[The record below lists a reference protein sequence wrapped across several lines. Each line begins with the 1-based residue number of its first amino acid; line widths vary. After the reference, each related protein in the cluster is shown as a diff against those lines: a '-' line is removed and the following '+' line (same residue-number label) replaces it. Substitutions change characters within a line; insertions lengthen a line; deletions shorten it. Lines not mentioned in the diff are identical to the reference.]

1 MSMRTLVLFIGLLAI
16 GRSEALAAVNAPST
30 AEPRGAEM
38 REDLFATKPRQVTP
52 NAAPAA
58 TPAVAPPPAVP
69 AAARVLTGNP
79 LWAIPLSRLTATRE
93 RPLFAPTRLPPP
105 VIAVAKPA
113 PVPVAPPK
121 PIEPEKPQLSLLGT
135 IAGRE
140 KMGLF
145 IDSASKAVVRLKA
158 GENHK
163 GWILRDVRPRQV
175 ELAKGLDSTILE
187 LPLPDMKT
195 GAAPPA
201 VMPAVAAAPG
211 MAPGIAASPAAA
223 VYTAKAA
230 GAPPIPTPPPGF
242 GQPPVIRQQPAP
254 PNPFQQGRT
263 P

>member
-1 MSMRTLVLFIGLLAI
+1 MSIRAPVLVIGLLVI
-16 GRSEALAAVNAPST
+16 GNVEALAVNAAPPV
-30 AEPRGAEM
+30 EPRGAEM

-58 TPAVAPPPAVP
+58 TPAVAPP
-69 AAARVLTGNP
+69 AAERVLTGNP
-79 LWAIPLSRLTATRE
+79 LWAIPLNRLTATRE
-93 RPLFAPTRLPPP
+93 HPLFAPTRLPPP
-105 VIAVAKPA
+105 VVAVAKPA
-113 PVPVAPPK
+113 SAPVAPPR

-145 IDSASKAVVRLKA
+145 INSASKTVVRLKA

-187 LPLPDMKT
+187 LPLPDMKA
-195 GAAPPA
+195 GAASPPP
-201 VMPAVAAAPG
+201 MPAVAAAPG
-211 MAPGIAASPAAA
+211 MVSGIAASPAAA

-230 GAPPIPTPPPGF
+230 GAPPMPTPPPGF
-242 GQPPVIRQQPAP
+242 GQPPVFRQQPAS

>member
-1 MSMRTLVLFIGLLAI
+1 MSKRTLLVLIGLLVI
-16 GRSEALAAVNAPST
+16 GRSEALAVNAASPV
-30 AEPRGAEM
+30 EPRGAEM

-58 TPAVAPPPAVP
+58 TPAVAPPPAE
-69 AAARVLTGNP
+69 RVLTGNP
-79 LWAIPLSRLTATRE
+79 LWAIPLNRLTATRE
-93 RPLFAPTRLPPP
+93 HPLFAPTRLPPP
-105 VIAVAKPA
+105 VVAVAKPA
-113 PVPVAPPK
+113 PAPVAPPR

-145 IDSASKAVVRLKA
+145 IDSASKTVLRLRA

-195 GAAPPA
+195 GAAAPPA
-201 VMPAVAAAPG
+201 MPAVAT
-211 MAPGIAASPAAA
+211 APGIAASPAAA

-230 GAPPIPTPPPGF
+230 GAPPMPTPPAGF
-242 GQPPVIRQQPAP
+242 GQPPVFRQQPAP

>member
-1 MSMRTLVLFIGLLAI
+1 MSKRALVLVIGLLVI
-16 GRSEALAAVNAPST
+16 GHSEALAVNAASSV
-30 AEPRGAEM
+30 EPRGAEM

-58 TPAVAPPPAVP
+58 TPAVVAPPAGPTAQ
-69 AAARVLTGNP
+69 RVLTGNP

-105 VIAVAKPA
+105 VVAVAKPV
-113 PVPVAPPK
+113 PLPVAPPR

-145 IDSASKAVVRLKA
+145 IDSASKTVVRLRA
-158 GENHK
+158 GENHN

-187 LPLPDMKT
+187 LPLPDMKA
-195 GAAPPA
+195 GAAPPPA
-201 VMPAVAAAPG
+201 MPAVAAVPG
-211 MAPGIAASPAAA
+211 MAASPAAA

-230 GAPPIPTPPPGF
+230 GTPPMPTPPPGF
-242 GQPPVIRQQPAP
+242 GQPPVFRQQPAP
-254 PNPFQQGRT
+254 TNPFQQGRT